1 MLALGIVFNLIGL
14 GFFCWLLFA
23 LAVHALPVY
32 VGLTVGAAAAHSGA
46 GVVGTVL
53 VALVSG
59 AGSQIAGQIA
69 FAATR
74 SAPLRTVIAAVF
86 AASAAIAGFH
96 VALGL
101 ADFGAPSPIW
111 REALALIGATTVGG
125 TAWARIALCASPDS
139 GKDHAT
145 APAPPFFRPAAWRQ

>member
-1 MLALGIVFNLIGL
+1 MLAFGIVINLLGL
-14 GFFCWLLFA
+14 GFFCWLSFA
-23 LAVHALPVY
+23 LAVHALPVFIG
-32 VGLTVGAAAAHSGA
+32 VTVGAAAFHSGA
-46 GVVGTVL
+46 GVVGALL
-53 VALVSG
+53 VALLSG
-59 AGSQIAGQIA
+59 AVSQIAGPMA

-74 SAPLRTVIAAVF
+74 SAAFRTVIAAVF
-86 AASAAIAGFH
+86 AAPAAIAGYH

-125 TAWARIALCASPDS
+125 TAWARITLYASPDS

-145 APAPPFFRPAAWRQ
+145 TSTHAFFRPAAWRR